1 MERLKFLSLASIVV
15 VASVAVVTSVSAS
28 ASASAEPFLRF
39 HQFPILGKF
48 NVTSNNYLHSE
59 SDRNGMVEDLGK
71 LYSS

>member
-1 MERLKFLSLASIVV
+1 MERLTFLSLALIVV
-15 VASVAVVTSVSAS
+15 VASVAVVTSV
-28 ASASAEPFLRF
+28 SASAEPFLRF

-59 SDRNGMVEDLGK
+59 YDLNGMVEDLGK

>member
-1 MERLKFLSLASIVV
+1 MERLKFLSLALIVV
-15 VASVAVVTSVSAS
+15 VASVAVVTSVS

>member
-15 VASVAVVTSVSAS
+15 VASVAVVTSVS

-59 SDRNGMVEDLGK
+59 YDLNGMVEGFGK